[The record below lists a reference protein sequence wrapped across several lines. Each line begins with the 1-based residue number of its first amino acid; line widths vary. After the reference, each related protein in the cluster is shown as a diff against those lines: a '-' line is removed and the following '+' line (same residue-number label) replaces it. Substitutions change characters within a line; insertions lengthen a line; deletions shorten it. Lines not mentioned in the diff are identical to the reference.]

1 MLLLLLLLR
10 LLTGND
16 TSDWFD
22 PIMKRRRSKRN
33 LSPSSENGGQPQRCA
48 YEPVTH
54 FCAFCWK
61 APPSTMVFL
70 SSQIKHIV
78 RVGP

>member
-1 MLLLLLLLR
+1 MLLRLLLR

-22 PIMKRRRSKRN
+22 SIMERRRSKRN

-48 YEPVTH
+48 
-54 FCAFCWK
+54 
-61 APPSTMVFL
+61 
-70 SSQIKHIV
+70 
-78 RVGP
+78 